1 MKGEAQRLALQDEL
15 KSRMTKKKKKSMRLY
30 ADYSLDNRQ
39 GVGIEIYVLGSFF
52 FKFRNSDAT
61 FKVIQ

>member
-15 KSRMTKKKKKSMRLY
+15 KSRMTKKKKKKSMRLY

-52 FKFRNSDAT
+52 LSNFLILMPLSR
-61 FKVIQ
+61 

>member
-1 MKGEAQRLALQDEL
+1 
-15 KSRMTKKKKKSMRLY
+15 MRLY

-52 FKFRNSDAT
+52 FKFPNSDAT

>member
-1 MKGEAQRLALQDEL
+1 MNRRPHE
-15 KSRMTKKKKKSMRLY
+15 SRSTEIGPSRWIKIKNDQKKKKKKSMRLY

-52 FKFRNSDAT
+52 FQIS
-61 FKVIQ
+61 